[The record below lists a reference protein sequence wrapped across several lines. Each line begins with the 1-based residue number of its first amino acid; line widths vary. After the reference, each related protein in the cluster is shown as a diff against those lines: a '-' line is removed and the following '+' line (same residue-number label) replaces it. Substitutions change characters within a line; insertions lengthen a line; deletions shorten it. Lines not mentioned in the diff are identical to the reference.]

1 VLPPVRFKETKDDG
15 CKEMVIDFIKKHGM
29 AVTKSPDWPL
39 LIVKT
44 YEPLVTEIVQS
55 LCG

>member
-1 VLPPVRFKETKDDG
+1 METKDDKS
-15 CKEMVIDFIKKHGM
+15 KEMVIEKHGM

-44 YEPLVTEIVQS
+44 YEPLVTEIFQS
-55 LCG
+55 FCG

>member
-1 VLPPVRFKETKDDG
+1 MCSPVRFKQTKDDG
-15 CKEMVIDFIKKHGM
+15 SKQKVVDFIKKHSM

-55 LCG
+55 LSG